1 MNIVFNMVTYHLC
14 LNLFKCHYFYTYQ
27 NHILH
32 LLTCLSISFLA
43 LNADRASA
51 FIVKVNKGKY
61 DTHVDM
67 ISIHAEINSECFLF
81 PYNNNNSIEQK
92 KRMKN

>member
-1 MNIVFNMVTYHLC
+1 M
-14 LNLFKCHYFYTYQ
+14 
-27 NHILH
+27 H

-81 PYNNNNSIEQK
+81 PYNNNNSIERK
-92 KRMKN
+92 IKNEKLMCKQRERIQLIW